1 MVGLTEILDVANPG
15 DRILMVSY
23 GSGAGSDAFALRVTD
38 RIPEIQKLA
47 LTTRQY
53 IERRTGI
60 DYAVYVR
67 FRDKLKD

>member
-1 MVGLTEILDVANPG
+1 
-15 DRILMVSY
+15 
-23 GSGAGSDAFALRVTD
+23 VTD